1 MDARSFYGNLR
12 YINVVD
18 NGLQSDDDYISESD
32 EEVVGAQVSGQEDVY
47 ISETDES
54 SSEDVYDEPSSSN
67 EERAKKSKPPN
78 WKENNLPPYLSENFP
93 FQGDMELPSFIDEL
107 ETPAEFFQFFFD
119 EDLINFIVEQSN
131 ILALQKDINK
141 PANITKSEIEQF
153 IGEFSVNTV
162 EKLSE
167 NLFSGIVLYMS
178 LMKLPSSRHYWD
190 TTVGQEF
197 VRTIMTCN
205 RWENIK
211 RFLHFNNNEDMKSP
225 GEDGF
230 DKLFKVRPLLNK
242 IREKVLLIPK
252 EEQLVVDEQIIPTK
266 CRHHLKQYIPAK
278 PHKWGFKNFVL
289 SGVSGFSYDFD
300 IFAGAQ
306 SDKHP
311 KGSPNLGISEMLLQ
325 G

>member
-1 MDARSFYGNLR
+1 
-12 YINVVD
+12 
-18 NGLQSDDDYISESD
+18 
-32 EEVVGAQVSGQEDVY
+32 
-47 ISETDES
+47 
-54 SSEDVYDEPSSSN
+54 
-67 EERAKKSKPPN
+67 
-78 WKENNLPPYLSENFP
+78 
-93 FQGDMELPSFIDEL
+93 MEFPSFIDEL

-211 RFLHFNNNEDMKSP
+211 RFLHFNNNENMKSP

-242 IREKVLLIPK
+242 IRENILLIPK

-266 CRHHLKQYIPAK
+266 CRHHLKQYIPVK

-289 SGVSGFSYDFD
+289 SGVTGFSYDFD
-300 IFAGAQ
+300 VFAGAQ

-311 KGSPNLGISEMLLQ
+311 EGLPNLGISGNVVTRLAVTVPRYQ
-325 G
+325 N